1 MPHRKHRYAVIAL
14 AAAGIVGLG
23 WVAYNANRAPGGPQA
38 PAAAGAKA
46 GGAGAPAAPLPVE
59 TALAA
64 PQNITDEA
72 AAVGTLRSNESVVL
86 RPETAGRIASIGFKD
101 GVPVAK
107 GKVLV
112 ALDAATQE
120 AELQQAKAN
129 HALAVTNFKRTEELL
144 AKKFISQQSLDTTAA
159 NLKVQEAAVALAEA
173 KLAKTRIR
181 APFAGVVGI
190 REVSVGDYVKEGAD
204 LINLEDIRTL
214 KLDFRL
220 PELYL
225 SRLQKGQAV
234 EVSVDALPNQAFK
247 AVLDAVDPL
256 VDANGRAI
264 SLRARL
270 DNPELKLRP
279 GMFAR
284 VRLLFGNRDGVLMI
298 PEQAIVSGGGKQ
310 TVFRIEEGKA
320 KKVEV
325 KTGLRRNAQV
335 EILSGLAAGDRI
347 ITAGQLKVQ
356 DGSPVKAVDAA
367 PQPAQDAEGTGI
379 SKPPAT
385 TAAPQAAPGP
395 AAAPAKQG

>member
-46 GGAGAPAAPLPVE
+46 GGTGAPTAPLPVE

-64 PQNITDEA
+64 PQRITDEA

-86 RPETAGRIASIGFKD
+86 RPETAGRIASISFKD
-101 GVPVAK
+101 GVPVTK
-107 GKVLV
+107 GTVLV

-159 NLKVQEAAVALAEA
+159 NLKVQEATVALAEA

-225 SRLQKGQAV
+225 SRLQKGQTV

-356 DGSPVKAVDAA
+356 DGSPVKAVDTA
-367 PQPAQDAEGTGI
+367 PQPAQEAEGTGF
-379 SKPPAT
+379 SKAPAGN
-385 TAAPQAAPGP
+385 APPQAEP
-395 AAAPAKQG
+395 APAKQG

>member
-64 PQNITDEA
+64 PQSITDEA

-101 GVPVAK
+101 GVPVAR
-107 GKVLV
+107 GTVLV

-356 DGSPVKAVDAA
+356 DGSPVKAVDTA
-367 PQPAQDAEGTGI
+367 PQPAQEAEGTGI
-379 SKPPAT
+379 SKAPAGN
-385 TAAPQAAPGP
+385 AAPQAAPGP

>member
-64 PQNITDEA
+64 PQSITDEA

-101 GVPVAK
+101 GVPVAR
-107 GKVLV
+107 GTVLV

-159 NLKVQEAAVALAEA
+159 NLKGQEAAVALAEA

-356 DGSPVKAVDAA
+356 DGSPVKAVDTA
-367 PQPAQDAEGTGI
+367 PQPAQEAEGTGV
-379 SKPPAT
+379 SKPPAA

>member
-1 MPHRKHRYAVIAL
+1 M
-14 AAAGIVGLG
+14 
-23 WVAYNANRAPGGPQA
+23 
-38 PAAAGAKA
+38 
-46 GGAGAPAAPLPVE
+46 
-59 TALAA
+59 T
-64 PQNITDEA
+64 
-72 AAVGTLRSNESVVL
+72 
-86 RPETAGRIASIGFKD
+86 GF
-101 GVPVAK
+101 
-107 GKVLV
+107 L
-112 ALDAATQE
+112 
-120 AELQQAKAN
+120 
-129 HALAVTNFKRTEELL
+129 
-144 AKKFISQQSLDTTAA
+144 
-159 NLKVQEAAVALAEA
+159 
-173 KLAKTRIR
+173 
-181 APFAGVVGI
+181 AGVVGI

-347 ITAGQLKVQ
+347 IPAGQLKVQ

>member
-64 PQNITDEA
+64 PQSITDEA

-107 GKVLV
+107 GTVLV

-190 REVSVGDYVKEGAD
+190 REVSVGDYVKEGQD
-204 LINLEDIRTL
+204 LVNLEDIGQLRV
-214 KLDFRL
+214 DFRL
-220 PELYL
+220 PEAYIG
-225 SRLQKGQAV
+225 RLGKGQAI
-234 EVSVDALPNQAFK
+234 EVASDALPGAAFR
-247 AVLDAVDPL
+247 AELAAVDPQ
-256 VDANGRAI
+256 VDPGGR
-264 SLRARL
+264 SLSVRARL
-270 DNPELKLRP
+270 DNAAGKLRP
-279 GMFAR
+279 GMFVRVRVLFGERRGVLMVPEQAVVPGGLPAVFKVVDGKAALTR
-284 VRLLFGNRDGVLMI
+284 VRLGIRRD
-298 PEQAIVSGGGKQ
+298 A
-310 TVFRIEEGKA
+310 R
-320 KKVEV
+320 VEV
-325 KTGLRRNAQV
+325 V
-335 EILSGLAAGDRI
+335 EGLADGDVVV
-347 ITAGQLKVQ
+347 TAGQLKLR
-356 DGSPVKAVDAA
+356 DGAPVRPVGETGAA
-367 PQPAQDAEGTGI
+367 AQPAAGHG
-379 SKPPAT
+379 
-385 TAAPQAAPGP
+385 TAAQ
-395 AAAPAKQG
+395 